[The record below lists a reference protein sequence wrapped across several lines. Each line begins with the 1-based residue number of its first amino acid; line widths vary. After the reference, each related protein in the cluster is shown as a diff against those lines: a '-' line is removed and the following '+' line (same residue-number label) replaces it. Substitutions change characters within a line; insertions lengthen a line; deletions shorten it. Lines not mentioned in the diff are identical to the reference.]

1 MKNSKYLKFLSE
13 NFKFINIEKISEKN
27 FSKLEN
33 IYKEVESIFIILILI
48 KKNCSKI
55 LKIDFI
61 EIITNHL
68 LGLLLCIPNNFHP
81 SIDFCFRGAIEGMI
95 KFIYQNK
102 IGKNMNYKDIS
113 KIGYRNL
120 KDELKKEIKKEYLNS
135 FYSLYSDYSNS
146 LHIKNKTEIDISETI
161 NEIIKELDYN
171 YETLEKNLNIFF
183 NSLIVIIDDVYK
195 INGNNFPLEDR
206 IYLKKKLSNSK
217 YKKIMKED

>member
-1 MKNSKYLKFLSE
+1 
-13 NFKFINIEKISEKN
+13 
-27 FSKLEN
+27 
-33 IYKEVESIFIILILI
+33 
-48 KKNCSKI
+48 
-55 LKIDFI
+55 
-61 EIITNHL
+61 
-68 LGLLLCIPNNFHP
+68 
-81 SIDFCFRGAIEGMI
+81 
-95 KFIYQNK
+95 
-102 IGKNMNYKDIS
+102 MNYKDIS

-146 LHIKNKTEIDISETI
+146 LHIKNRTEIDISETI